1 MTERRIYINAAQQV
15 SMQRPL
21 SDSWLDSPV
30 DYPHD
35 GGCQAALDPDFKAFL
50 APMEARRMGRLL
62 KRAVAVSDTV
72 LAEASVSDPDAILT
86 ATGLECVENTEA
98 FLNALCE
105 EGEDVMMPTAFMQST
120 HNTIGSLLAIRR
132 KCHGYNSTYA
142 HKGVSFES
150 ALLDAVVQLRLGAVS
165 NALVGA
171 FDEMTPT
178 YFGFLAKTGFVGQP
192 GMVRASDSAVA
203 MVLSAV
209 PAEKALCE
217 LMDVRLMYRPA
228 AGKVASYIMG
238 QERVDAIV
246 AGINGSEKNDK
257 IYEEIAS
264 ATGLPVM
271 GYKHLFGENYG
282 ASAAGVY
289 AAARCLHS
297 GRFASL
303 HAGEMALPEIRSVVV
318 VNHDGR
324 SVSVVKLESLC

>member
-15 SMQRPL
+15 SIQRPL

-35 GGCQAALDPDFKAFL
+35 GGCQAAIDPDFKAFI

-62 KRAVAVSDTV
+62 KRA
-72 LAEASVSDPDAILT
+72 
-86 ATGLECVENTEA
+86 TGLGCVENTEA

-209 PAEKALCE
+209 PAEKVLCE

-238 QERVDAIV
+238 QEGVDAIV

-264 ATGLPVM
+264 ATCLPVM

-289 AAARCLHS
+289 AAVRCLHS

-303 HAGEMALPEIRSVVV
+303 HAGEMALPEIRSVAV

-324 SVSVVKLESLC
+324 SVSVVKLGSLC